1 MSTSLLYHGFGIR
14 GYQHVATEYVA
25 GEIWFSI
32 EQPRESLSCPLCDSG
47 EVTRRGGEWR
57 TFRTLPVGRRRVTVS
72 LELARV
78 GCAACDV
85 VRQVAIPFADPRRT
99 YTKSFAR

>member
-14 GYQHVATEYVA
+14 GYQHVATEYVG

-57 TFRTLPVGRRRVTVS
+57 TIWGWVGT
-72 LELARV
+72 
-78 GCAACDV
+78 
-85 VRQVAIPFADPRRT
+85 
-99 YTKSFAR
+99 